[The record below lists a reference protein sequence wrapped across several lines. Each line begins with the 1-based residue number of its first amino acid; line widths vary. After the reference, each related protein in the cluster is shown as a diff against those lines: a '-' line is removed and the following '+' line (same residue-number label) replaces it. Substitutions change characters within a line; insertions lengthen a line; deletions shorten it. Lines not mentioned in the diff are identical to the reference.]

1 MSEDIQPWGR
11 VSTLLL
17 AAAVMVAAQ
26 IIAFTALLSLFGM
39 SLSSHGDIG
48 GDGVSVTLLI
58 LISTPV
64 QITMLMLLAARRGNP
79 LDYLALVV
87 PKRGDV
93 IFGVLAI
100 IALIVVADAVSWLAD
115 RDLVTPFQT
124 AIYRTADAAGWLPL
138 LWFAVVIGAPAGEEL
153 LFRGFLFRGWLRKP
167 TDTWAVIAITAGL
180 FALMHVQYDW
190 FVMGQVF
197 IFGLLLGFM
206 RWASGSVLLTMLLHA
221 IINFEG
227 MLETWISLNV

>member
-1 MSEDIQPWGR
+1 MTEDVRPWGR

-17 AAAVMVAAQ
+17 AVAVMVAAQ
-26 IIAFTALLSLFGM
+26 LIAFMVLLSIFGM
-39 SLSSHGDIG
+39 SLTSHDELNGN
-48 GDGVSVTLLI
+48 GVAVALLI

-64 QITMLMLLAARRGNP
+64 QIAMLMLLAGRCGNA
-79 LDYLALVV
+79 LDYLGLVV
-87 PKRGDV
+87 PKRSDV

-100 IALIVVADAVSWLAD
+100 IALIIVADAVSWLFG
-115 RDLVTPFQT
+115 RELVTSFQI
-124 AIYRTADAAGWLPL
+124 AIYRTADVAGWLPL
-138 LWFAVVIGAPAGEEL
+138 LWFAVVVGAPAGEEM

-167 TDTWAVIAITAGL
+167 GDTWAVIAITAGL
-180 FALMHVQYDW
+180 FAIMHVQYEW

-206 RWASGSVLLTMLLHA
+206 RWASGSTLLTMLLHA
-221 IINFEG
+221 VINFEG

>member
-1 MSEDIQPWGR
+1 MTEDVKPWGR

-17 AAAVMVAAQ
+17 AVAVMVAAQ
-26 IIAFTALLSLFGM
+26 LIAFMALLSIFGM
-39 SLSSHGDIG
+39 SLTSHDELN
-48 GDGVSVTLLI
+48 GDGVAVALLI

-64 QITMLMLLAARRGNP
+64 QIAILMLLASRRSNA
-79 LDYLALVV
+79 LDYLGLVV
-87 PKRGDV
+87 PKRSDV

-100 IALIVVADAVSWLAD
+100 IALIVVADAVSWLFG
-115 RDLVTPFQT
+115 RDLVTPFQIS
-124 AIYRTADAAGWLPL
+124 IYRTADAAGWLPL
-138 LWFAVVIGAPAGEEL
+138 LWFAVVIGAPAGEEM
-153 LFRGFLFRGWLRKP
+153 LFRGFLFRGWLRQP
-167 TDTWAVIAITAGL
+167 RDTWAVIAITAGL

-197 IFGLLLGFM
+197 VFGLLLGFM

-227 MLETWISLNV
+227 MLETWISLHV